1 MKYENDSLGNRMK
14 SYESQT
20 TGIRLIPRIPVIARL
35 DGKGFSKFTK
45 GLKRPYDERLSN
57 LMIETTKYLVKETN
71 ANCGYT
77 QSDEITLMW
86 YTDKID
92 SSIYFDGRLFK
103 MLTDLS
109 AMASVFFNRKL
120 ADYLPEKVDKLPRFD
135 ARVYSVPTLDE
146 AVNSFLWREIDA
158 TKNSISMAA
167 QAYYSHGQ
175 LMNKTSS
182 EKQEMLF
189 QKGVNW
195 NDYPTFFKRG
205 TYVQRKRVLTPFT
218 REEIEKL
225 PAKHNARK
233 DPNFVVERWV
243 IDRIELPR
251 LSSIENSVDVIVW
264 GAEPKLKSPVI

>member
-1 MKYENDSLGNRMK
+1 MKKTTDALGDRMKAYEN
-14 SYESQT
+14 QT
-20 TGIRLIPRIPVIARL
+20 SGINLIPRIPVIARL

-57 LMIETTKYLVKETN
+57 LMVETTKYLVKETN

-77 QSDEITLMW
+77 QSDEITLVW

-92 SSIYFDGRLFK
+92 SSTYFNGRLFK

-120 ADYLPEKVDKLPRFD
+120 AEYLPEKADKMPRFD
-135 ARVYSVPTLDE
+135 ARVYNVPTLDE
-146 AVNSFLWREIDA
+146 AVNSFLWRELDA

-175 LMNKTSS
+175 LMNKTGN

-189 QKGVNW
+189 QKGINW
-195 NDYPTFFKRG
+195 NDYPSFFKRG
-205 TYVQRKRVLTPFT
+205 TYIQRRRVLIPFSK
-218 REEIEKL
+218 EEIDKL

-233 DPNFVVERWV
+233 NPDILVERWT
-243 IDRIELPR
+243 IDRIEMPPLNR
-251 LSSIENSVDVIVW
+251 VDNSIDVIIW
-264 GAEPKLKSPVI
+264 GNEPKLKSPVI